1 MIVRIY
7 FDGDIFEQELDS
19 NDFVIEGERK
29 DIQFFSSTDEYFD
42 ILKAV
47 CKQLVDSEE
56 FDYLPKVSN
65 LLKNAHAV
73 INGKEYIK
81 EVYADDMDSALMMFA
96 KFLENKKFPDIELE
110 GMYEN

>member
-7 FDGDIFEQELDS
+7 FDGDIFEQEFDN
-19 NDFVIEGERK
+19 NDFVIEGGRK

-81 EVYADDMDSALMMFA
+81 EVYADDMDAALMVFA
-96 KFLENKKFPDIELE
+96 KFLEDKKFPDIELE